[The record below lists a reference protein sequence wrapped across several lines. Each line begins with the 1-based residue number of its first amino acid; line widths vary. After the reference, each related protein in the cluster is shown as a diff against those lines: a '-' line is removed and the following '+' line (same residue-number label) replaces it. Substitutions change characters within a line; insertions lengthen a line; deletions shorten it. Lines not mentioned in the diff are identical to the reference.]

1 MEVAENPTKSRRS
14 FIKRNK
20 IMKKVLV
27 LLAAGAV
34 LACFTSC
41 NKPCTCKTYAAGIV
55 VTTDDDVEVE
65 SGKKCK
71 DMSHFV
77 TDDNGENKTGVECK

>member
-27 LLAAGAV
+27 LLSAV
-34 LACFTSC
+34 ALVACFTSC
-41 NKPCTCKTYAAGIV
+41 NKTCTCKTYAAGIV
-55 VTTDDDVEVE
+55 ITTDDDVELE
-65 SGKKCK
+65 SGKKCS
-71 DMSHFV
+71 DLNTYVVDS
-77 TDDNGENKTGVECK
+77 DGNNKTGMECK